1 MQRSENRFPI
11 TLRIAFGV
19 LLAHAANAAPAWG
32 ATVGPV
38 VIGVPEG
45 FANMQ
50 AQRQG
55 SMQVSAWTRQ
65 SADEGTKTLLQVTVY
80 DFGAQ
85 LQTSPAPE
93 QLAQGAEK
101 YLREFLS
108 GIERRRE
115 NYVLS
120 PVKQLTLAGLP
131 AARGT
136 WKGTIG
142 AKAVVGVMY
151 CVVVK
156 NRFVVS
162 FHTQDLGS
170 KPTRNMRQA
179 MKSIEGVQL
188 AP

>member
-1 MQRSENRFPI
+1 MRRSKNKLLLS
-11 TLRIAFGV
+11 LRVACGV
-19 LLAHAANAAPAWG
+19 LLAHTLAVGFAWG

-38 VIGVPEG
+38 VIAVPDG
-45 FANMQ
+45 FASMQ
-50 AQRQG
+50 SQRQG
-55 SMQVSAWTRQ
+55 SMQVSAWTKQ
-65 SADEGTKTLLQVTVY
+65 SADEGTKTLLQVSVY

-85 LQTSPAPE
+85 LRKSSTPE
-93 QLAQGAEK
+93 QLAEGAEK

-120 PVKQLTLAGLP
+120 PVKHMTLAGLP

-142 AKAVVGVMY
+142 VKAVVGVMY

-162 FHTQDLGS
+162 FHTQDLGGN
-170 KPTRNMRQA
+170 PTSNMRQA
-179 MKSIEGVQL
+179 MKSIEGIQL
-188 AP
+188 SP